1 MKKEKPGYVYVSIK
15 QVDHKLVNYKHEGCR
30 VDFALCT
37 LIYLIFQPP
46 NRQKTGEC
54 YRTRRCQQCLSLGS

>member
-30 VDFALCT
+30 VDFAL
-37 LIYLIFQPP
+37 
-46 NRQKTGEC
+46 
-54 YRTRRCQQCLSLGS
+54 